1 MARAPKRASNASES
15 TGETKTTASVDV
27 SERIAYAALGP
38 LARIAS
44 RIALPLRRAKQL
56 TELAYY
62 QEARRRGFKIREIQ
76 DLMSVGFSKA
86 GSLSRQLKDYFSEPD
101 LEIGLQRRVLL
112 LLWGVPLTRKR
123 IASALEGYDAEEVDR
138 TIDRMLAEGRLEE
151 VPGRTTRYQV
161 VVNHQSLVEDRWIAR
176 VEALNSL
183 MTTLA
188 QTVEARFFESDDRAF
203 VRNLSFRV
211 RPEDLPKL
219 QALYREQIIP
229 LIQELDGAV
238 ESEDDTLPLRLAVM
252 WTPDSD
258 RMEDRGNAEDGED
271 E

>member
-1 MARAPKRASNASES
+1 MARAPKRASTAPKAAEHTS
-15 TGETKTTASVDV
+15 TGKVDV
-27 SERIAYAALGP
+27 SERIAFAALGP

-123 IASALEGYDAEEVDR
+123 IASALEGYDADEVNR
-138 TIDRMLAEGRLEE
+138 TIDRMVEEGRLEE

-188 QTVEARFFESDDRAF
+188 QTVEARFFASDDRAF

-219 QALYREQIIP
+219 HALYREHIIP

-238 ESEDDTLPLRLAVM
+238 ESDDDSLPLRFAVM

-258 RMEDRGNAEDGED
+258 RMEDRGDAEDGED